1 MKNNMLTLNMLTPK
15 ITVLLLSVILVACQN
30 TPTKDT
36 TPHIEEATAP
46 STPVAATTIAI
57 PLSPNEAANY
67 QQGLDYLHIQQYAE
81 AKKILE
87 PIANNHPQH
96 FGAWINLATAY
107 YGENNIDA
115 AQNAAQNAAKINNTE
130 PDIHNLLGL
139 LAIENKQYKTAEAS
153 YKLAIKIEPKFAL
166 AHYNLAL
173 LYDIYYQDIPTAYKH
188 YNLYL
193 ANTKQEDIKTQEWVD
208 QLKYS
213 LGSN

>member
-1 MKNNMLTLNMLTPK
+1 MKNNILTLNMLTPK
-15 ITVLLLSVILVACQN
+15 ITILLLSVILIACQN
-30 TPTKDT
+30 TPTKGT
-36 TPHIEEATAP
+36 TPHIEAITPPAP
-46 STPVAATTIAI
+46 IATTIIAT

-81 AKKILE
+81 AKTILE
-87 PIANNHPQH
+87 PIAKNHPQH

-107 YGENNIDA
+107 YGEDNIDA
-115 AQNAAQNAAKINNTE
+115 AQHAAQNAVNMNDTE

-139 LAIENKQYKTAEAS
+139 LAVENKQYTEAEAS

-173 LYDIYYQDIPTAYKH
+173 LYDVYYQDIPTAYKH

-193 ANTKQEDIKTQEWVD
+193 ANIKQEDTKTQEWVE